1 MVRRAI
7 SKFFRGLCLICLC
20 ILGIAAIVAI
30 LQLATSSILLKVTRC
45 SPTEILPMFTCGY
58 GWVSRLIEIVLNL
71 PLLFFYAPVISYAR
85 AFSLTVSPLSREFML
100 LLYLF
105 DVILALALTYPL
117 LILFTRKNGRH
128 SS

>member
-30 LQLATSSILLKVTRC
+30 LQLA
-45 SPTEILPMFTCGY
+45 TCGY

-85 AFSLTVSPLSREFML
+85 AFSLTVSPPSREFML